1 MPPLLDPVR
10 GVSEHPRRA
19 GEMALALQEY
29 RDALRY
35 ASRYGTGVAL
45 RDALEMRRLVAGGGA
60 MRFVLD
66 TCEKHGWRCPFFVPA
81 RNLRRH
87 QWLDEALTAG
97 HEIGSHSFS
106 HQIGRAHV

>member
-10 GVSEHPRRA
+10 GVSEDPRGA
-19 GEMALALQEY
+19 GEMALALQED
-29 RDALRY
+29 R
-35 ASRYGTGVAL
+35 
-45 RDALEMRRLVAGGGA
+45 GA

-66 TCEKHGWRCPFFVPA
+66 TCEKHGWRCTFFVTA

-97 HEIGSHSFS
+97 HEIGSHSLSHRLLPSLDDNALRMEFS
-106 HQIGRAHV
+106 AAASAVSG